1 MLVEVAVVVVM
12 VMAVAVTV
20 AVVIEEVVA
29 LLGSAFGFQRLLI
42 RILQGRRT
50 CYLFMNLGLCV
61 DLCINKLF

>member
-1 MLVEVAVVVVM
+1 MIVVVVM
-12 VMAVAVTV
+12 VVAVVVAV

-50 CYLFMNLGLCV
+50 SYLFMKCRALRGFMYQQIILNL
-61 DLCINKLF
+61 